1 MSWWEFRGFWGIL
14 QRSQLMCRNQQCCL
28 HFWLLLEDPF
38 KQLSGIVKNVDRHGK
53 PALFLIMPD
62 SCLRIIQAKTKAVR
76 RRKSVNN
83 ATISYNLCIHQS
95 RKQTHNGI
103 VEQNVETH
111 VGKGE
116 HFQFQMARHPAH
128 VGKLAS
134 STRST
139 SGCPKRNGRVGTV
152 RYGYALRTF
161 SDRPSDSS
169 CRSFG

>member
-1 MSWWEFRGFWGIL
+1 MFGNHGLGGLPEEGAHEKSPKCLDGNLGDFGEFCKGL
-14 QRSQLMCRNQQCCL
+14 
-28 HFWLLLEDPF
+28 
-38 KQLSGIVKNVDRHGK
+38 
-53 PALFLIMPD
+53 
-62 SCLRIIQAKTKAVR
+62 
-76 RRKSVNN
+76 
-83 ATISYNLCIHQS
+83 NLCIHQS

-111 VGKGE
+111 VGKGG